1 VVGSFEVTAQDPTS
15 AARCGRLVTA
25 HGVVETPAFMPVG
38 TQATVKTLSS
48 EDLEELG
55 ATMILGNTYH
65 LYLRPGAER
74 IDRLGGLHRFM
85 SWSRGILTD
94 SGGFQ
99 VMSLSSLRRVDED
112 GVTFRSHLD
121 GSTHRLTPERAIQ
134 IQELLGSDVAMVLDE
149 CLPYPGPAPGG
160 GGGEPPPDGTLGRAG
175 PAGPPAPRP
184 ASLRHR
190 PGRHGARPAAPG
202 RPAPGPDGLCRVR
215 HRGPERGRA
224 QRADVPAPRRDH
236 PGAPPGP
243 APLPDGRGLARCH
256 RRGGGPRGRP
266 LRLGPPHSDRP
277 PRDGFTRQGPITIK
291 NARYAEDDQPI
302 DPQCDCKVCRRYSRA
317 YLRHLFNAG
326 ESLGPRLGTY
336 HNLYV
341 LLRLMER
348 IRAAIR
354 QGTFAQVRQEAAA
367 LFPPR
372 QGSPGSDPAP
382 TTEVNR

>member
-1 VVGSFEVTAQDPTS
+1 MVGSFEVTAQDPTS

-149 CLPYPGPAPGG
+149 CLPYPA
-160 GGGEPPPDGTLGRAG
+160 PPPEEVE
-175 PAGPPAPRP
+175 
-184 ASLRHR
+184 ASLRRTERWAERALRAHR
-190 PGRHGARPAAPG
+190 RQDQLLFGIVQGGMDPDLRRQAARHLAQMDFAGYGIGGLSVGEPKELMYQLLDVITPELPPG
-202 RPAPGPDGLCRVR
+202 RPRYLMGVGSPDAIAEAVARGVDLFDSVFPTRIAR
-215 HRGPERGRA
+215 HGT
-224 QRADVPAPRRDH
+224 V
-236 PGAPPGP
+236 
-243 APLPDGRGLARCH
+243 
-256 RRGGGPRGRP
+256 
-266 LRLGPPHSDRP
+266 
-277 PRDGFTRQGPITIK
+277 FTRQGPITIK